1 MHNTAVPVNSI
12 TIQQN
17 TTLSSLIWYWHMHS
31 MVEYQRRELSRIGK
45 MCCNSALM
53 NVMLRNMALPC
64 IEPNIT
70 PIQCTIIFTRRVEH
84 GTTTVNGTNVVQ
96 SAWWECAAMRVCACV
111 VPHCILLRT
120 RGKPASY
127 PTTWSLSMAS
137 WSRLRCA
144 VLLCTAGPD
153 SPKHLEKPCSPI
165 PDNLYL

>member
-17 TTLSSLIWYWHMHS
+17 TTLSSLIWYWHIHS
-31 MVEYQRRELSRIGK
+31 MVEYQRRGLSRIGK

-64 IEPNIT
+64 IEQNIT
-70 PIQCTIIFTRRVEH
+70 PIQCTIIFTRRAEH

-96 SAWWECAAMRVCACV
+96 SALWECAAMRVCACV
-111 VPHCILLRT
+111 VPHFILLRT

-144 VLLCTAGPD
+144 VLLCTAGLD
-153 SPKHLEKPCSPI
+153 SSKHSEKPCSTI
-165 PDNLYL
+165 LDNL